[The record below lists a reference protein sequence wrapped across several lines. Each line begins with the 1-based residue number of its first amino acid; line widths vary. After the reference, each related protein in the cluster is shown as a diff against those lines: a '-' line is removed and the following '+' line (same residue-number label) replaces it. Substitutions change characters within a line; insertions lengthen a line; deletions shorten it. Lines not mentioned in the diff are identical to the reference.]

1 MRHTFRYLVHQ
12 APRPGDTIALSPED
26 SHHLVR
32 VVRRAPDDPLE
43 LIDPAGRLWA
53 ATLVAPG
60 PPATVRVWAARAAPA
75 PAPLT
80 LYLGLLEA
88 GRLDLV
94 VEKAAELGVERVV
107 LVQTERV
114 RRTPDA
120 EALARRLARLGR
132 VVAAA
137 ARQSGRAT
145 LTRVEGLV
153 PFAAVLDQLS
163 SDEAYL
169 IDARAEAGLDQAL
182 RAREP
187 TAGGRAA
194 LVVGPEAGFTE
205 VERAG
210 ARERGIPACRLG
222 PATLRAETAAL
233 VAMSLALAAT
243 GHLDGGG
250 DGLGAE
256 GTP

>member
-1 MRHTFRYLVHQ
+1 MRHTFRYLVPG
-12 APRPGDTIALSPED
+12 APRPGDTIALSSAD

-32 VVRRAPDDPLE
+32 VVRRVPDDPLE

-53 ATLVAPG
+53 ATLIAPG
-60 PPATVRVWAARAAPA
+60 PPATVRVRAPRSRPA

-88 GRLDLV
+88 GRLDVV

-107 LVQTERV
+107 LVRSERV
-114 RRTPDA
+114 RRVPSV
-120 EALARRLARLGR
+120 EALARRLERLGR

-137 ARQSGRAT
+137 ARQSGHGA

-153 PFAAVLDQLS
+153 PFDAVLDELG

-169 IDARAEAGLDQAL
+169 IDARGEAGLGEAL
-182 RAREP
+182 LARGP
-187 TAGGRAA
+187 AA
-194 LVVGPEAGFTE
+194 PRRVALAVGPEAGFSE
-205 VERAG
+205 GEWARARG
-210 ARERGIPACRLG
+210 RGIPACRLG

-233 VAMSLALAAT
+233 VAMSLALGAT

-250 DGLGAE
+250 DG
-256 GTP
+256 